1 MNSDYKK
8 SLWHESD
15 KKRNNMN
22 VRLID
27 FKRGNPYVW
36 KRQDYDEII
45 NTEHLFARKFDDKV
59 DKQIIDKIY
68 SYLYQMEGNEN
79 V

>member
-1 MNSDYKK
+1 M
-8 SLWHESD
+8 
-15 KKRNNMN
+15 
-22 VRLID
+22 
-27 FKRGNPYVW
+27 GA
-36 KRQDYDEII
+36 
-45 NTEHLFARKFDDKV
+45 EHLFARKFDDKV